1 MIMVR
6 LTENGKP
13 NKEYGPY
20 GMQKIVEKL
29 TQFENLEEA
38 KEKGFYF
45 KVDEGKFKY
54 YAPYEITC
62 VTINYIQ
69 IGEDNFDYGYT
80 EERFYP
86 HDYGI
91 KWALTEEEL
100 K

>member
-13 NKEYGPY
+13 NKEYGSY

-69 IGEDNFDYGYT
+69 IGKDDNYGNT
-80 EERFYP
+80 AHKFNP
-86 HDYGI
+86 HDYGV

-100 K
+100 G